1 MTPFFEI
8 HCNQLTL
15 DPVLLGACAGYENG
29 QWRTERFSRYL
40 MEWLPEFCLTHSER
54 KSISETNAV
63 SQLRKAAQTVYDTDK
78 YDRRGEFG
86 ELILHAL
93 LRETRHTEP
102 AISKIYFK
110 DSVNNTVK
118 GFDAVHV
125 LDTPAGLEL
134 WLGEVK
140 FYTDIN
146 KAITDVL
153 AELEAHFQ
161 QNYLKKEFMLLTNK
175 LDPNWSGTEK
185 LQRLLHP
192 NTSLDTIVS
201 VIVVPV
207 LLTYESATTQA
218 FDKTSAEYRTA
229 LEIELVKIHQKFKA
243 KNTLTN
249 IRIELFLLPMF
260 NKKTLL
266 NQLHMRLVAAQNI

>member
-1 MTPFFEI
+1 MTPFFQI

-15 DPVLLGACAGYENG
+15 DPLLLGACAGYENG

-40 MEWLPEFCLTHSER
+40 MEWLPEFCLSYSER

-153 AELEAHFQ
+153 VELEAHFQ
-161 QNYLKKEFMLLTNK
+161 QNYLENEFMLLTNK

-201 VIVVPV
+201 AIVVPV

-229 LEIELVKIHQKFKA
+229 LEAELVKIHQKFKA

-260 NKKTLL
+260 NKKALL
-266 NQLHMRLVAAQNI
+266 DQLHMRLVAAQNI